1 MNEAERIRW
10 ARACTTA
17 GWLFLSAYL
26 LVVIAQFRRAFAI
39 RQSSF
44 EDGVWGQRAEN
55 VAFVALPQNL
65 VILAPAAAAAVAAM
79 ALARS
84 AGSVPVPW
92 APQLVRL
99 VAGTGY
105 LAIVLALL
113 GVIDQFAQ
121 SPDLVGGSIMLL
133 NRTAGILMAIAM
145 IRMCLESERAS
156 TR

>member
-1 MNEAERIRW
+1 MSEAERVRW
-10 ARACTTA
+10 ARACTTS

-26 LVVIAQFRRAFAI
+26 LVVVAQFRRAFAI

-65 VILAPAAAAAVAAM
+65 VILVPAAAAAVVAM
-79 ALARS
+79 TLTRS
-84 AGSVPVPW
+84 AGLAPVPW

-105 LAIVLALL
+105 LAIGLALL

-121 SPDLVGGSIMLL
+121 SPDWLGGTIMLL
-133 NRTAGILMAIAM
+133 NRTAGILMAVAM
-145 IRMCLESERAS
+145 IRVCLESERAS

>member
-1 MNEAERIRW
+1 VNEAERVRW
-10 ARACTTA
+10 ARACTST
-17 GWLFLSAYL
+17 GWLFLTAYL
-26 LVVIAQFRRAFAI
+26 LIVIAQFRRAFAI

-65 VILAPAAAAAVAAM
+65 VILAPAAAAAVIAM
-79 ALARS
+79 ALTRS
-84 AGSVPVPW
+84 AEMAPVPW

-105 LAIVLALL
+105 LAIGLALL

-121 SPDLVGGSIMLL
+121 SPDLLGGTVLLL
-133 NRTAGILMAIAM
+133 NRIAGILMALAM
-145 IRMCLESERAS
+145 IRVCLESERAS